1 MKFRMVD
8 RIIDWQSRRS
18 IAGIKT
24 VSFEEYSIKSAFG
37 GDAYL
42 PESLLMEGLFQ
53 LGNWLVMLSSD
64 FEQMGL
70 LVRVE
75 EVTFREPV
83 RPGQQ
88 LRMEVDVVSY
98 RKDGIS
104 FNGKAIVGN
113 REIAF
118 GRGCLATPVAISD
131 FYNSSDLKV
140 LFSEIYR
147 PIEKDSYK
155 DSQCRD

>member
-8 RIIDWQSRRS
+8 RILDWQSQRS
-18 IAGIKT
+18 ITGIKT

-37 GDAYL
+37 GNAFL
-42 PESLLMEGLFQ
+42 PESLLMESLFQ
-53 LGNWLVMLSSD
+53 LGNWLIMLSSD

-75 EVTFREPV
+75 KVTFREPL

-88 LRMEVDVVSY
+88 LSMEVNAVSY
-98 RKDGIS
+98 RRDGIS
-104 FNGKAIVGN
+104 FNGKAFVGD
-113 REIAF
+113 REIAE
-118 GRGCLATPVAISD
+118 GKGCLATPVALTD
-131 FYNSSDLKV
+131 FHNPADLKV

-147 PIEKDSYK
+147 PPEKGLK
-155 DSQCRD
+155 